1 MVKALVIFLLFFR
14 YVLSF
19 VLSFPARVSRPLNKE
34 GFLFDRSMEMTRFS
48 SLNLA
53 TPGQALGFSSLFL
66 CSSSSRSIHTRH
78 SFPLV
83 FTKHSFLHLS
93 FFVLLLLVSGLAT
106 PYSWGVWIFGGGRVN
121 GGGEGEGG
129 GGRRWLGWRRFRGG
143 EETGREGGGLFL
155 FPFWGEGGG
164 GWGGGGDWKDLHC
177 DELMEEFNNK
187 SGVSKTK
194 SRFKKKK

>member
-1 MVKALVIFLLFFR
+1 MDAVVKALVIFLLFFR
-14 YVLSF
+14 LFFLCSF
-19 VLSFPARVSRPLNKE
+19 FPARVSRPLNKE

-83 FTKHSFLHLS
+83 FTKHSFLRFS

-106 PYSWGVWIFGGGRVN
+106 PY
-121 GGGEGEGG
+121 
-129 GGRRWLGWRRFRGG
+129 
-143 EETGREGGGLFL
+143 T
-155 FPFWGEGGG
+155 
-164 GWGGGGDWKDLHC
+164 
-177 DELMEEFNNK
+177 
-187 SGVSKTK
+187 
-194 SRFKKKK
+194 

>member
-1 MVKALVIFLLFFR
+1 MGSVCLFSSLSCLFETSFLPTVAFFLSLSLFLSHSPPYPSPSPSPSPGCRGEGTCHLSLVLSLVF
-14 YVLSF
+14 SF
-19 VLSFPARVSRPLNKE
+19 VLSFPARVSRLLNKE

-83 FTKHSFLHLS
+83 FTKHSFLRLS

-106 PYSWGVWIFGGGRVN
+106 SY
-121 GGGEGEGG
+121 
-129 GGRRWLGWRRFRGG
+129 
-143 EETGREGGGLFL
+143 T
-155 FPFWGEGGG
+155 
-164 GWGGGGDWKDLHC
+164 
-177 DELMEEFNNK
+177 
-187 SGVSKTK
+187 
-194 SRFKKKK
+194 